1 MPMHEAAT
9 PGGDYSFARSS
20 TATVSAVTSTPT
32 TDPQLS
38 RTELRVL
45 SSIDERALVEDLVSM
60 IQVPSVTGTD
70 AESDLQHRH
79 AARLAAL
86 GFDVDTWKLDL
97 DELAAHPDHPGTEAP
112 RAEGYGVVGVLG
124 PTEVPALILQGHV
137 DVVPTGDLAR
147 WADQDPWS
155 GQVRHGAVHGRGACD
170 MKAGLAANLAVAR
183 AMVDSGVILE
193 RPLALHAVISEED
206 GGLGAFATMLRG
218 HRGDAAIITEP
229 TSGKVVVANAGALT
243 FQLRVEGRA
252 AHGSTRLAGH
262 SALDAFW
269 PVHTALT
276 ELERCRNTRPDPLFA
291 GNPLPYPVS
300 IGKVRTGDWAS
311 SVPDL
316 LVAEGR
322 LGVQLDEPPAAARR
336 ALELAVTEACGRD
349 PWLREHPVE
358 VTWPGGQFA
367 SGRVTTDHH
376 LVEEVVAAIGAAERR
391 DPDLGAAPYG
401 SDLRLYAGIGGIPT
415 LHYGPGDVGLA
426 HSPREHVDIDEL
438 LRTTRTLAVL
448 AARRCGAHL

>member
-1 MPMHEAAT
+1 MAL
-9 PGGDYSFARSS
+9 
-20 TATVSAVTSTPT
+20 TPT
-32 TDPQLS
+32 TLPRLS
-38 RTELRVL
+38 RAELRVL
-45 SSIDERALVEDLVSM
+45 DAINEHALLLDLVSM

-79 AARLAAL
+79 ATRLTAL

-97 DELAAHPDHPGTEAP
+97 DGLAAHPDHPGSEAP
-112 RAEGYGVVGVLG
+112 RTEGYGVVGVLG

-147 WADQDPWS
+147 WDNRDPWS

-183 AMVDSGVILE
+183 AMVDSEITLE

-218 HRGDAAIITEP
+218 HRGEAAIITEP
-229 TSGKVVVANAGALT
+229 TSGRVVVANAGALT
-243 FQLRVEGRA
+243 FQLRVQGRA
-252 AHGSTRLAGH
+252 THASTRLSGH

-269 PVHTALT
+269 PVHAALA
-276 ELERCRNTRPDPLFA
+276 ELERSRNTRTDPVFA
-291 GNPLPYPVS
+291 DTPLPYPIS
-300 IGKVRTGDWAS
+300 IGTVRSGDWAS

-322 LGVQLDEPPAAARR
+322 LGVQLDEPPAVARR
-336 ALELAVTEACGRD
+336 TLDRAVTEACDRD

-358 VTWPGGQFA
+358 VSWPGGQFA
-367 SGRVTTDHH
+367 SGRIDTDHR
-376 LVEEVVAAIGAAERR
+376 LVAEIVSTIGAAEGRE
-391 DPDLGAAPYG
+391 PTLGGAPYG

-426 HSPREHVDIDEL
+426 HGPRERVDIDEL
-438 LRTTRTLAVL
+438 LRTTRSLALL